1 MTFVLINANRTLEK
15 KIEINSIEQ
24 MMALAE
30 KYNNA
35 IIFYPKSDY
44 YSSLYNY
51 PVIQIYDD
59 YIE

>member
-24 MMALAE
+24 MMNLIKE
-30 KYNNA
+30 YNNA
-35 IIFYPKSDY
+35 VILYPETDY

>member
-30 KYNNA
+30 E
-35 IIFYPKSDY
+35 
-44 YSSLYNY
+44 
-51 PVIQIYDD
+51 YDD
-59 YIE
+59 AIFN